1 MSHIISSAMSVVQQK
16 LGSSSN
22 DAAAADHQPGL
33 SPPLSP
39 VDDQDIELTAPTPAA
54 ARATRLPA
62 TATTPTMPAH
72 LRSYQN
78 NLGNDI
84 TIDVNIGPST
94 SSAYARAQGS
104 AAFHHAHR
112 HHTHSSSPSPSPAP
126 VHATLAPQHGAT
138 DGKLGAP
145 TGDSAMTPGS
155 SRSRASSIGYGGLG
169 PMTPGTEDTDPLLL
183 RSRLV
188 EESEIRR
195 RHSGKGRNKRN
206 ERQIRDFY
214 EAQNE
219 HIERLLK
226 PISKHA
232 DEDKQDRELSA
243 LKVKIAV
250 YASIS
255 ANFALAALQMYAAVS
270 SLSLSLFAT
279 AADSVFDPFANL
291 VLNWLHRKSEKV
303 DERKWPIGGSRFEPI
318 GNITYAAL
326 MGMVSA
332 ILVVESIKELAT
344 GDQDKELHL
353 ASLIAVGIAFVTKAI
368 LALYCFGLRKYSSQV
383 EVLYQDHRNDL
394 FINGLGIFTSAAGA
408 TVAGWIDP
416 AGALIISLAIITSW
430 TRTAFGEFKTLA
442 GVAAPTDFLQLVT
455 YNAALFS
462 DEILAIESV
471 RAYSSGPRYIVEI
484 DIVMHPET
492 PLWKSHDLSQALQ
505 DNLESLPMVERAFI
519 HVDHEVEHAFE
530 HRKSV

>member
-1 MSHIISSAMSVVQQK
+1 MSHIISSALDVAQQR
-16 LGSSSN
+16 LSGGSSSSDN
-22 DAAAADHQPGL
+22 TAHPSAIEHHPGS

-39 VDDQDIELTAPTPAA
+39 VGEQDIELTAPARALGPVA
-54 ARATRLPA
+54 ARRISPPA
-62 TATTPTMPAH
+62 SVRAAQGGSDSPYYK
-72 LRSYQN
+72 R
-78 NLGNDI
+78 DI
-84 TIDVNIGPST
+84 SIGLNVGPST
-94 SSAYARAQGS
+94 SSAFQRAQGVAADHQAHKGEEGRAQLHPNS
-104 AAFHHAHR
+104 AS
-112 HHTHSSSPSPSPAP
+112 TDPAEDLSK
-126 VHATLAPQHGAT
+126 T
-138 DGKLGAP
+138 
-145 TGDSAMTPGS
+145 
-155 SRSRASSIGYGGLG
+155 RSRASSLGYGGLTA
-169 PMTPGTEDTDPLLL
+169 MTPGNEDTDPLLL
-183 RSRLV
+183 RSRVV
-188 EESEIRR
+188 EDSEIRR
-195 RHSGKGRNKRN
+195 RHSGKGKGKRT

-226 PISKHA
+226 PIAKHA
-232 DEDKQDRELSA
+232 DEGKADRESSA

-250 YASIS
+250 YASII
-255 ANFALAALQMYAAVS
+255 ANFVLAALQLYAAVS

-291 VLNWLHRKSEKV
+291 VLNWLHRKSERV

-332 ILVVESIKELAT
+332 ILVVESIQELAT
-344 GDQDKELHL
+344 GDGDKKLHIP
-353 ASLIAVGIAFVTKAI
+353 ALIAVGVAFITKAT
-368 LALYCFGLRKYSSQV
+368 LAIYCYGLRKYSSQV

-394 FINGLGIFTSAAGA
+394 FINGFGIFTSAAGA
-408 TVAGWIDP
+408 TIAGWIDP
-416 AGALIISLAIITSW
+416 AGALVISVAIIISW

-442 GVAAPTDFLQLVT
+442 GASAPTDFLQLVT

-462 DEILAIESV
+462 DEIQAIESV

-492 PLWKSHDLSQALQ
+492 PLWKSHDLSQLLQ
-505 DNLESLPMVERAFI
+505 DNLEALPMVERAFI

>member
-1 MSHIISSAMSVVQQK
+1 MSHIISSAMSVAQQK
-16 LGSSSN
+16 LGSTSN
-22 DAAAADHQPGL
+22 EAAAEHQPGL

-54 ARATRLPA
+54 AKAARRPA
-62 TATTPTMPAH
+62 TAPTAAMPAH

-112 HHTHSSSPSPSPAP
+112 YHGHSSSPSPAPAAAP
-126 VHATLAPQHGAT
+126 EADNNGNLA
-138 DGKLGAP
+138 AP
-145 TGDSAMTPGS
+145 AAADSAMTPGP

-169 PMTPGTEDTDPLLL
+169 PMTSGTEDTDPLLL

-188 EESEIRR
+188 QESEIRR

-232 DEDKQDRELSA
+232 DEDKQDRESSA

-250 YASIS
+250 YASIG

-291 VLNWLHRKSEKV
+291 VLNWLHRKSDKV

-344 GDQDKELHL
+344 GDGDKKLHL
-353 ASLIAVGIAFVTKAI
+353 ASLIAVGVAFVTKAI
-368 LALYCFGLRKYSSQV
+368 LAIYCFGLRKYSSQV

-394 FINGLGIFTSAAGA
+394 FINGFGILTSAAGA
-408 TVAGWIDP
+408 TIAGWIDP
-416 AGALIISLAIITSW
+416 AGALVISLAIITSW

-462 DEILAIESV
+462 DEIQAIESV

>member
-1 MSHIISSAMSVVQQK
+1 MSHIISSAMSVAQQK
-16 LGSSSN
+16 LGTASSANN
-22 DAAAADHQPGL
+22 DASDHQPGL

-39 VDDQDIELTAPTPAA
+39 VHDQDIELTAPTPAA
-54 ARATRLPA
+54 ARAPKHRPF
-62 TATTPTMPAH
+62 TAPSSSPMPPH
-72 LRSYQN
+72 LKTYKN

-104 AAFHHAHR
+104 AAFHHGHK
-112 HHTHSSSPSPSPAP
+112 HHSNSSSPPAP
-126 VHATLAPQHGAT
+126 GPSSTSAHAEAEPHLAAT
-138 DGKLGAP
+138 ADDATAAP
-145 TGDSAMTPGS
+145 GP
-155 SRSRASSIGYGGLG
+155 SRSRASSLGYAGLA
-169 PMTPGTEDTDPLLL
+169 PATPGTEDTDPLLL
-183 RSRLV
+183 RSRVV

-195 RHSGKGRNKRN
+195 RHSGKGKNKRS

-226 PISKHA
+226 PISAHA
-232 DEDKQDRELSA
+232 DEDKQDRESSA

-250 YASIS
+250 YASIG
-255 ANFALAALQMYAAVS
+255 ANFALAVLQLYAAVS

-279 AADSVFDPFANL
+279 AADSVFDPFANI

-303 DERKWPIGGSRFEPI
+303 DDRKWPIGGSRFEPI
-318 GNITYAAL
+318 GNIVYAAL

-332 ILVVESIKELAT
+332 ILVVESIKDLAT
-344 GDQDKELHL
+344 GDNDRKLHI
-353 ASLIAVGIAFVTKAI
+353 ASLIAVGVAFVTKAI
-368 LALYCFGLRKYSSQV
+368 LAIYCFGLRKYSSQV

-394 FINGLGIFTSAAGA
+394 FINGFGIFTSAAGA
-408 TVAGWIDP
+408 TIAGWIDP
-416 AGALIISLAIITSW
+416 AGALVISLAIITSW

-442 GVAAPTDFLQLVT
+442 GAAAPTDFLQLVT

-462 DEILAIESV
+462 DEIQAIESV

-530 HRKSV
+530 HKKAV

>member
-1 MSHIISSAMSVVQQK
+1 MSVAQKK
-16 LGSSSN
+16 LGNTSN
-22 DAAAADHQPGL
+22 EAASADHQPGL

-39 VDDQDIELTAPTPAA
+39 VDNQDIELTAPTPAA
-54 ARATRLPA
+54 ARATRRPPTAPA
-62 TATTPTMPAH
+62 PVSAPAMPAH
-72 LRSYQN
+72 LQSYQN

-84 TIDVNIGPST
+84 TIDVNVGPST
-94 SSAYARAQGS
+94 SSAYARAQS
-104 AAFHHAHR
+104 STAFHHAHR
-112 HHTHSSSPSPSPAP
+112 HHGHSSSPSPAPAP
-126 VHATLAPQHGAT
+126 ATLAPENDT
-138 DGKLGAP
+138 DAKLAAP
-145 TGDSAMTPGS
+145 TGDNAMAPGP

-169 PMTPGTEDTDPLLL
+169 PMTPSTEDTDPLLL

-188 EESEIRR
+188 EESEVHR

-226 PISKHA
+226 PISEHA
-232 DEDKQDRELSA
+232 DEDKQDRESSA
-243 LKVKIAV
+243 LQVKIAV
-250 YASIS
+250 YASIG
-255 ANFALAALQMYAAVS
+255 ANFALAALQTYAAVS

-332 ILVVESIKELAT
+332 ILVVESIQELAT
-344 GDQDKELHL
+344 GDGDKKLHI
-353 ASLIAVGIAFVTKAI
+353 ASLIAVGIAFITKAV
-368 LALYCFGLRKYSSQV
+368 LAIYCFGLRKHSSQV

-394 FINGLGIFTSAAGA
+394 FINGFGIFTSAAGA
-408 TVAGWIDP
+408 TIAGWIDP

-442 GVAAPTDFLQLVT
+442 GAAAPTDFLQLVT

-462 DEILAIESV
+462 DEIQAIESF
-471 RAYSSGPRYIVEI
+471 AG
-484 DIVMHPET
+484 
-492 PLWKSHDLSQALQ
+492 
-505 DNLESLPMVERAFI
+505 
-519 HVDHEVEHAFE
+519 
-530 HRKSV
+530 

>member
-1 MSHIISSAMSVVQQK
+1 MSHIISSALSVAQQK
-16 LGSSSN
+16 LGTASN
-22 DAAAADHQPGL
+22 DAPASDHQPGL

-39 VDDQDIELTAPTPAA
+39 VDDHDIELTAPTL
-54 ARATRLPA
+54 ARTRFEARRPA
-62 TATTPTMPAH
+62 TAPSSPLPPH
-72 LRSYQN
+72 LKSYQN

-84 TIDVNIGPST
+84 TVDVNIGPST

-104 AAFHHAHR
+104 AAHHHAHK
-112 HHTHSSSPSPSPAP
+112 HHSHSSSPSPAPAP
-126 VHATLAPQHGAT
+126 LPAQEDA
-138 DGKLGAP
+138 DGKLTAP
-145 TGDSAMTPGS
+145 DTNAAAAGP

-169 PMTPGTEDTDPLLL
+169 TTPGNEDTDPLLL

-188 EESEIRR
+188 EESEVRR
-195 RHSGKGRNKRN
+195 RHSGKGKNKRS

-226 PISKHA
+226 PISAHA
-232 DEDKQDRELSA
+232 DEDKQDRESSA

-250 YASIS
+250 YASIG
-255 ANFALAALQMYAAVS
+255 ANFALAALQLYAAVS

-344 GDQDKELHL
+344 GDGDKKLHI
-353 ASLIAVGIAFVTKAI
+353 ASLIAVGVAFITKAL
-368 LALYCFGLRKYSSQV
+368 LAIYCFGLRKYSSQV

-394 FINGLGIFTSAAGA
+394 FINGFGIFTSAAGA
-408 TVAGWIDP
+408 TIAGWIDP
-416 AGALIISLAIITSW
+416 AGALVISLAIITSW

-442 GVAAPTDFLQLVT
+442 GAAAPTDFLQLVT

-462 DEILAIESV
+462 DEIQAIESV

>member
-1 MSHIISSAMSVVQQK
+1 MSVAQK
-16 LGSSSN
+16 KLANSSSN
-22 DAAAADHQPGL
+22 DASDHQPGL

-39 VDDQDIELTAPTPAA
+39 IDDQDIELTAPTPAA
-54 ARATRLPA
+54 ARSSPRRPISAASSPLPS
-62 TATTPTMPAH
+62 H
-72 LRSYQN
+72 LKSYHN

-104 AAFHHAHR
+104 TAFHHAHK
-112 HHTHSSSPSPSPAP
+112 HHGHSSSPSPAP
-126 VHATLAPQHGAT
+126 VPASLPEQTDADVDNKLAVPAHNAAA
-138 DGKLGAP
+138 AP
-145 TGDSAMTPGS
+145 
-155 SRSRASSIGYGGLG
+155 SRSRASSLGFGGLA
-169 PMTPGTEDTDPLLL
+169 PATPGTEETDPLLL

-195 RHSGKGRNKRN
+195 RHSGKGKNKRS

-219 HIERLLK
+219 HIQRLLK
-226 PISKHA
+226 PISAHA
-232 DEDKQDRELSA
+232 DEDKQDRESSA

-250 YASIS
+250 YASIG
-255 ANFALAALQMYAAVS
+255 ANFALAALQLYAAVS

-291 VLNWLHRKSEKV
+291 VLNWLHRKSEQV

-344 GDQDKELHL
+344 HDGDRELHI
-353 ASLIAVGIAFVTKAI
+353 ASLIAVGVAFVTKAL
-368 LALYCFGLRKYSSQV
+368 LAIYCFGLRKYSSQV

-394 FINGLGIFTSAAGA
+394 FINGFGIFTSAAGA
-408 TVAGWIDP
+408 TIAGWIDP

-442 GVAAPTDFLQLVT
+442 GAAAPTDFLQLVT

-462 DEILAIESV
+462 DEIQAIESV

-530 HRKSV
+530 HRKTV

>member
-1 MSHIISSAMSVVQQK
+1 MSHIISSAMSVAQQK
-16 LGSSSN
+16 LGTTSSSN
-22 DAAAADHQPGL
+22 EASDHQPGL

-39 VDDQDIELTAPTPAA
+39 TGEQDIELTAPTLA
-54 ARATRLPA
+54 ATRYSSRRPTTAPSSPLP
-62 TATTPTMPAH
+62 PH
-72 LRSYQN
+72 LQKYQN
-78 NLGNDI
+78 NMGKDI
-84 TIDVNIGPST
+84 TVDVNVGPST

-104 AAFHHAHR
+104 AAFHHAHK
-112 HHTHSSSPSPSPAP
+112 HHTRSSSPSPAPAP
-126 VHATLAPQHGAT
+126 LPAAQGKDGANL
-138 DGKLGAP
+138 DVPAEEAAVAGP
-145 TGDSAMTPGS
+145 
-155 SRSRASSIGYGGLG
+155 SRSRASSLGFGGLG
-169 PMTPGTEDTDPLLL
+169 PMTSGTEDTDPLLL

-195 RHSGKGRNKRN
+195 RHSGKGKNKRS

-226 PISKHA
+226 PISAHA
-232 DEDKQDRELSA
+232 DEDKQAQEASA

-250 YASIS
+250 YGSIV

-303 DERKWPIGGSRFEPI
+303 DDRKWPIGGSRFEPI

-332 ILVVESIKELAT
+332 ILVVESIQELAI
-344 GDQDKELHL
+344 GDGDRKLHIP
-353 ASLIAVGIAFVTKAI
+353 ALIAVGVAFTTKAV
-368 LALYCFGLRKYSSQV
+368 LAVYCFGLRKYSSQV

-394 FINGLGIFTSAAGA
+394 FINGFGIFTSAAGA
-408 TVAGWIDP
+408 TIAGWIDP
-416 AGALIISLAIITSW
+416 AGALVISTAIIISW

-442 GVAAPTDFLQLVT
+442 GAAAPTDFLQLVT

-462 DEILAIESV
+462 DEIQAIESV

-530 HRKSV
+530 HKKGV

>member
-1 MSHIISSAMSVVQQK
+1 MSHIISSAMSVAQQK
-16 LGSSSN
+16 LGTASN
-22 DAAAADHQPGL
+22 DASDHQPGL

-39 VDDQDIELTAPTPAA
+39 VNDQDIELTAPTLA
-54 ARATRLPA
+54 ATRAPALRRPA
-62 TATTPTMPAH
+62 TAPSSSLPPH
-72 LRSYQN
+72 LKSYQN

-84 TIDVNIGPST
+84 TIDVNIGPSS

-104 AAFHHAHR
+104 AAFHHAHKY
-112 HHTHSSSPSPSPAP
+112 HGHSTSPS
-126 VHATLAPQHGAT
+126 LAPAALSAQEET
-138 DGKLGAP
+138 DDKLAAP
-145 TGDSAMTPGS
+145 ADGTMTAGP

-183 RSRLV
+183 RSRVV
-188 EESEIRR
+188 EESEVRR
-195 RHSGKGRNKRN
+195 RHSGKGKNRRN

-232 DEDKQDRELSA
+232 DEDKQDRESSA

-250 YASIS
+250 YASIG
-255 ANFALAALQMYAAVS
+255 ANFALAALQLYAAVS

-291 VLNWLHRKSEKV
+291 VLNWLHRKSENV

-332 ILVVESIKELAT
+332 ILVVESIQELAR
-344 GDQDKELHL
+344 GDGDKKLHI
-353 ASLIAVGIAFVTKAI
+353 ASLIAVGVAFITKAI
-368 LALYCFGLRKYSSQV
+368 LAIYCFGLRKYSSQV

-394 FINGLGIFTSAAGA
+394 FINGFGIFTSAAGA
-408 TVAGWIDP
+408 TIAGWIDP
-416 AGALIISLAIITSW
+416 AGALVISLAIITSW
-430 TRTAFGEFKTLA
+430 TRTAFSEFQTLA
-442 GVAAPTDFLQLVT
+442 GHAAPTDFLQLVT

-462 DEILAIESV
+462 DEIQAIESV

>member
-1 MSHIISSAMSVVQQK
+1 MSHIISSAMSVAQHK
-16 LGSSSN
+16 LGSGS
-22 DAAAADHQPGL
+22 DDTAHHQPGL

-39 VDDQDIELTAPTPAA
+39 DDNQDIELTAPTLA
-54 ARATRLPA
+54 ATRHNSRPHSILPSS
-62 TATTPTMPAH
+62 PLPPH
-72 LRSYQN
+72 LNTYKT

-84 TIDVNIGPST
+84 TVDVNIGPST

-104 AAFHHAHR
+104 TAFHHAHKY
-112 HHTHSSSPSPSPAP
+112 HAHSTSPAP
-126 VHATLAPQHGAT
+126 ASAPLRTSEPHIHEKPTVENAS
-138 DGKLGAP
+138 AP
-145 TGDSAMTPGS
+145 PAP
-155 SRSRASSIGYGGLG
+155 SRSRASSIGYAGLG
-169 PMTPGTEDTDPLLL
+169 PTTPNTEETDPLLL

-195 RHSGKGRNKRN
+195 RHSGKGKNKRN

-226 PISKHA
+226 PIAKHA
-232 DEDKQDRELSA
+232 DEGKQDRESSA

-250 YASIS
+250 YASIA
-255 ANFALAALQMYAAVS
+255 ANFALAALQLYAAIS

-291 VLNWLHRKSEKV
+291 VLNWLHRKSENV
-303 DERKWPIGGSRFEPI
+303 DDRKWPIGGSRFEPI

-332 ILVVESIKELAT
+332 ILVVEAIQELAT
-344 GDQDKELHL
+344 GDGDKELHI
-353 ASLIAVGIAFVTKAI
+353 AALIAVGIAFVTKGI
-368 LALYCFGLRKYSSQV
+368 LAIYCFGLRKYSSQV
-383 EVLYQDHRNDL
+383 EVLYQDHRNDI
-394 FINGLGIFTSAAGA
+394 FINGFGIFTSAAGA
-408 TVAGWIDP
+408 TIAGWIDP
-416 AGALIISLAIITSW
+416 AGALIISLVIITSW

-442 GVAAPTDFLQLVT
+442 GAAAPTDFLQLVT

-462 DEILAIESV
+462 EEIQAIESV

-505 DNLESLPMVERAFI
+505 DNLESLPMVDRAFI
-519 HVDHEVEHAFE
+519 HVDHEIEHAFE
-530 HRKSV
+530 HRKTV

>member
-1 MSHIISSAMSVVQQK
+1 MSHIISSAMSVAQQK
-16 LGSSSN
+16 LGTASNNNNNDSS
-22 DAAAADHQPGL
+22 DHQPGL
-33 SPPLSP
+33 SPPLSS
-39 VDDQDIELTAPTPAA
+39 VDDQDIELTAPTLA
-54 ARATRLPA
+54 ATRFSARRPA
-62 TATTPTMPAH
+62 TAPSSPMPPH
-72 LRSYQN
+72 LQSYQN

-84 TIDVNIGPST
+84 TVDVNIGPST

-104 AAFHHAHR
+104 AAFHHAHKQ
-112 HHTHSSSPSPSPAP
+112 HSHSPSPAP
-126 VHATLAPQHGAT
+126 ATLPAAAAADADAKLAAP
-138 DGKLGAP
+138 
-145 TGDSAMTPGS
+145 GDNTSAAGP
-155 SRSRASSIGYGGLG
+155 SRSRASSIGFGGLA
-169 PMTPGTEDTDPLLL
+169 PTTPGAEDTDPLLL

-188 EESEIRR
+188 EESEVRR
-195 RHSGKGRNKRN
+195 RHSGKGKNKRS

-226 PISKHA
+226 PISAHA
-232 DEDKQDRELSA
+232 DEGKQDRESSA

-250 YASIS
+250 YASIG

-291 VLNWLHRKSEKV
+291 VLNWLHRKSESV

-344 GDQDKELHL
+344 GDGDKELHI
-353 ASLIAVGIAFVTKAI
+353 ASLIAVGVAFVTKAL
-368 LALYCFGLRKYSSQV
+368 LAIYCFGLRKYSSQV

-394 FINGLGIFTSAAGA
+394 FINGFGIFTSAAGA
-408 TVAGWIDP
+408 TIAGWIDP
-416 AGALIISLAIITSW
+416 AGALVISLAIITSW

-442 GVAAPTDFLQLVT
+442 GAAAPTDFLQLVT

-462 DEILAIESV
+462 DEIQAIESV

>member
-1 MSHIISSAMSVVQQK
+1 MSVAQQK
-16 LGSSSN
+16 LGTNSSN
-22 DAAAADHQPGL
+22 TNDATDHQPGL

-39 VDDQDIELTAPTPAA
+39 LDDQDIELTAPTPAA
-54 ARATRLPA
+54 ARPA
-62 TATTPTMPAH
+62 TSSSRRPISASSSPLPAH
-72 LRSYQN
+72 LKSYHN

-84 TIDVNIGPST
+84 TVDVNIGPST

-104 AAFHHAHR
+104 TAFHHAHK
-112 HHTHSSSPSPSPAP
+112 HHSHSSSPSPALVSEPLPSQQTDADADSKLAAP
-126 VHATLAPQHGAT
+126 VDGAAAAP
-138 DGKLGAP
+138 
-145 TGDSAMTPGS
+145 
-155 SRSRASSIGYGGLG
+155 SRSRASSLSYGGVA
-169 PMTPGTEDTDPLLL
+169 PATPGNEDTDPLLL
-183 RSRLV
+183 RSRVV
-188 EESEIRR
+188 EESEVRR
-195 RHSGKGRNKRN
+195 RHSGKGKNKRSQ
-206 ERQIRDFY
+206 RQIRDFY

-226 PISKHA
+226 PISEHA
-232 DEDKQDRELSA
+232 DEDKQDRESSA

-250 YASIS
+250 YGSIG
-255 ANFALAALQMYAAVS
+255 ANFVLAALQLYAAIS

-291 VLNWLHRKSEKV
+291 VLNWLHRKSENV
-303 DERKWPIGGSRFEPI
+303 DERKWPVGGSRFEPI

-332 ILVVESIKELAT
+332 ILVVESIQELAT
-344 GDQDKELHL
+344 HEGDRKLHI
-353 ASLIAVGIAFVTKAI
+353 ASLIAVGVAFITKAL
-368 LALYCFGLRKYSSQV
+368 LAIYCFGLRKYSSQV

-394 FINGLGIFTSAAGA
+394 FINGFGIFTSAAGA
-408 TVAGWIDP
+408 TIAGWIDP
-416 AGALIISLAIITSW
+416 AGALIISIAIISSW

-442 GVAAPTDFLQLVT
+442 GAAAPTDFLQLVT

-462 DEILAIESV
+462 DEIQAIESV
-471 RAYSSGPRYIVEI
+471 RAYSTGPRYIVEI

-530 HRKSV
+530 HRKTV

>member
-1 MSHIISSAMSVVQQK
+1 MSHIISSAMSVAQHK
-16 LGSSSN
+16 LGTN
-22 DAAAADHQPGL
+22 DASNHQPGL

-39 VDDQDIELTAPTPAA
+39 VDDHDIELTAPTPAA
-54 ARATRLPA
+54 ARSSARRPISSSSSPLP
-62 TATTPTMPAH
+62 PH
-72 LRSYQN
+72 LKSYRN

-84 TIDVNIGPST
+84 TIDVNIGPSS

-104 AAFHHAHR
+104 TAFHHAHKQ
-112 HHTHSSSPSPSPAP
+112 HGHSSSPSPAP
-126 VHATLAPQHGAT
+126 VPVFDSNVDADANKLAATPADKAAV
-138 DGKLGAP
+138 AP
-145 TGDSAMTPGS
+145 T
-155 SRSRASSIGYGGLG
+155 RSRASSLGYAGLA
-169 PMTPGTEDTDPLLL
+169 PATPGTEDTDPLLL

-195 RHSGKGRNKRN
+195 RHSGKGKNKRS

-219 HIERLLK
+219 HIQRLLK
-226 PISKHA
+226 PISAHA
-232 DEDKQDRELSA
+232 DEDKQDRQSSA
-243 LKVKIAV
+243 LKVKVAV
-250 YASIS
+250 YASIG
-255 ANFALAALQMYAAVS
+255 ANFALAALQLYAAVS

-291 VLNWLHRKSEKV
+291 VLNWLHRKSENV
-303 DERKWPIGGSRFEPI
+303 DERKWPSGGSRFEPI

-332 ILVVESIKELAT
+332 ILVVESIQELAT
-344 GDQDKELHL
+344 HDGDRKLHI
-353 ASLIAVGIAFVTKAI
+353 ASLIAVGVAFVTKAL
-368 LALYCFGLRKYSSQV
+368 LAIYCYGLRKYSSQV

-394 FINGLGIFTSAAGA
+394 FINGFGIFTSAAGA
-408 TVAGWIDP
+408 TIAGWIDP

-442 GVAAPTDFLQLVT
+442 GAAAPTDFLQLVT

-462 DEILAIESV
+462 DEIQAIESV

>member
-1 MSHIISSAMSVVQQK
+1 MSVAQQK
-16 LGSSSN
+16 LGVGSSPSN
-22 DAAAADHQPGL
+22 DASDHQPGL

-54 ARATRLPA
+54 ARASTRRPITAPSSPLP
-62 TATTPTMPAH
+62 PH
-72 LRSYQN
+72 LKTYKN

-104 AAFHHAHR
+104 TAFHHAHK
-112 HHTHSSSPSPSPAP
+112 HHSHSPSPSPAP
-126 VHATLAPQHGAT
+126 APASAPIPAQSDAAESHLAAPAEGAT
-138 DGKLGAP
+138 GAGP
-145 TGDSAMTPGS
+145 T
-155 SRSRASSIGYGGLG
+155 RSRASSLGYGGLG

-188 EESEIRR
+188 EESEVRR
-195 RHSGKGRNKRN
+195 RHSGKGKNKRS

-226 PISKHA
+226 PISAHA
-232 DEDKQDRELSA
+232 DEDKQDRESSA

-250 YASIS
+250 YASIG
-255 ANFALAALQMYAAVS
+255 ANFALAALQLYAAVS

-344 GDQDKELHL
+344 GDGDKKLHI
-353 ASLIAVGIAFVTKAI
+353 ASLIAVGVAFVTKAV
-368 LALYCFGLRKYSSQV
+368 LAIYCFGLRKYSSQV

-394 FINGLGIFTSAAGA
+394 FINGFGIFTSAAGA
-408 TVAGWIDP
+408 TIAGWIDP

-442 GVAAPTDFLQLVT
+442 GAAAPTDFLQLVT

-462 DEILAIESV
+462 DEIQAIESV

-530 HRKSV
+530 HRKTV

>member
-1 MSHIISSAMSVVQQK
+1 MSHIISSAMSVAQQK
-16 LGSSSN
+16 LGTASN
-22 DAAAADHQPGL
+22 DASQHQPGL

-39 VDDQDIELTAPTPAA
+39 VDDQDIELTAPTLA
-54 ARATRLPA
+54 ATRADVRRPA
-62 TATTPTMPAH
+62 TAPSSPLPPH
-72 LRSYQN
+72 LKSYQN

-104 AAFHHAHR
+104 AAFHHAHK
-112 HHTHSSSPSPSPAP
+112 HHGRTSSPSPARVSLPASH
-126 VHATLAPQHGAT
+126 VDA
-138 DGKLGAP
+138 DGKLAAP
-145 TGDSAMTPGS
+145 AVDAKTPAP
-155 SRSRASSIGYGGLG
+155 SRSRASSIGYGGLTLT
-169 PMTPGTEDTDPLLL
+169 TPGNEDTDPLLL

-188 EESEIRR
+188 EESEVRR
-195 RHSGKGRNKRN
+195 RHSGKGKNKRS

-226 PISKHA
+226 PISAHA
-232 DEDKQDRELSA
+232 DEDKQDRESSA

-250 YASIS
+250 YASIA
-255 ANFALAALQMYAAVS
+255 ANFALAGLQMYAAIS

-291 VLNWLHRKSEKV
+291 VLNWLHRKSENV

-344 GDQDKELHL
+344 GDGDKKLHI
-353 ASLIAVGIAFVTKAI
+353 ASLIAVGVAFVTKAI
-368 LALYCFGLRKYSSQV
+368 LAIYCFGLRKYSSQV

-394 FINGLGIFTSAAGA
+394 FINGFGIFTSAAGA
-408 TVAGWIDP
+408 TIAGWIDP

-442 GVAAPTDFLQLVT
+442 GAAAPTDFLQLVT

-462 DEILAIESV
+462 DEIQAIESV

>member
-1 MSHIISSAMSVVQQK
+1 MSHIISSAMSVAQQK
-16 LGSSSN
+16 LGTASSN
-22 DAAAADHQPGL
+22 NEASDHQPGL

-54 ARATRLPA
+54 ARASTRRPA
-62 TATTPTMPAH
+62 TAPSSPLPPH
-72 LRSYQN
+72 LQTYKN

-104 AAFHHAHR
+104 TAFHHAHKY
-112 HHTHSSSPSPSPAP
+112 HGHSSSPSPAPAAEA
-126 VHATLAPQHGAT
+126 HLDAPAEGVT
-138 DGKLGAP
+138 DA
-145 TGDSAMTPGS
+145 GS
-155 SRSRASSIGYGGLG
+155 SRSHAGSLGYGG
-169 PMTPGTEDTDPLLL
+169 PVPATPGTEDTDPLLL
-183 RSRLV
+183 RSRVV
-188 EESEIRR
+188 EESEVRR
-195 RHSGKGRNKRN
+195 RHSGKGKNKRS

-226 PISKHA
+226 PISAHA
-232 DEDKQDRELSA
+232 DEDKQGRESSA

-250 YASIS
+250 YASIG
-255 ANFALAALQMYAAVS
+255 ANFVLAALQLYAAVS

-332 ILVVESIKELAT
+332 ILVVESIKELAR
-344 GDQDKELHL
+344 GDSDKKLHI
-353 ASLIAVGIAFVTKAI
+353 ASLIAVGIAFVTKAL
-368 LALYCFGLRKYSSQV
+368 LAIYCFGLRKYSSQV

-394 FINGLGIFTSAAGA
+394 FINGFGIFTSAAGA
-408 TVAGWIDP
+408 TIAGWIDP
-416 AGALIISLAIITSW
+416 TGALIISLAIITSW
-430 TRTAFGEFKTLA
+430 TRTAFDEFKTLA
-442 GVAAPTDFLQLVT
+442 GAAAPTDFLQLVT

-462 DEILAIESV
+462 DEIQAIESV